1 MLNQFGKGCSN
12 EPQEKEGNKRRIRES
27 TSYISYYSSRQKQMG
42 VTHCSGKVEK

>member
-1 MLNQFGKGCSN
+1 MLNQFGKGYSN

-27 TSYISYYSSRQKQMG
+27 TSSISYYSSRKKQMG